1 MPNRNVLIIC
11 SVAYSLI
18 NFRKDFIEALLANG
32 YRVWCA
38 APDYAESIRN
48 EVEGLG
54 AQTVD
59 FNLQRK
65 GLDPLKDL
73 KSIDELRDIMLRL
86 EIDFVFAYT
95 IKPVIYG
102 SFAAR
107 RAQLKTFSLITGLG
121 FTFSGVSLKSKLLG
135 HVSKILYRRALRH
148 DNIAIFQNKDDQQ
161 LFVEKKILPRNRESF
176 VVNGS
181 GINLDRFRSKTEAEY
196 QTGDCVN
203 FILIGRLMVE
213 KGIALYLDAASH
225 FHQKGIKANFHV
237 VGGPPDNMQ
246 AMEERLKTLHDQGV
260 IVHHGVQ
267 KDVRPYLYQA
277 GIFVLPTYYREGVPR
292 SILEALAI
300 GMPIITTDTPGCKE
314 TVIEGENGFLL
325 APKTLQPLID
335 AMAYFI
341 GSPEK
346 ISTMGKR
353 SRTLAENKFD
363 VHLINTDLLEII
375 KKNLA

>member
-1 MPNRNVLIIC
+1 MPNQNVLIIC

-38 APDYAESIRN
+38 APDYAEWIRN

-121 FTFSGVSLKSKLLG
+121 FTFSGVSLKSKILG
-135 HVSKILYRRALRH
+135 HVSKI
-148 DNIAIFQNKDDQQ
+148 
-161 LFVEKKILPRNRESF
+161 
-176 VVNGS
+176 
-181 GINLDRFRSKTEAEY
+181 
-196 QTGDCVN
+196 
-203 FILIGRLMVE
+203 
-213 KGIALYLDAASH
+213 
-225 FHQKGIKANFHV
+225 
-237 VGGPPDNMQ
+237 
-246 AMEERLKTLHDQGV
+246 
-260 IVHHGVQ
+260 
-267 KDVRPYLYQA
+267 
-277 GIFVLPTYYREGVPR
+277 
-292 SILEALAI
+292 
-300 GMPIITTDTPGCKE
+300 
-314 TVIEGENGFLL
+314 
-325 APKTLQPLID
+325 
-335 AMAYFI
+335 
-341 GSPEK
+341 
-346 ISTMGKR
+346 
-353 SRTLAENKFD
+353 
-363 VHLINTDLLEII
+363 
-375 KKNLA
+375 